1 VLLEGLAEEIGS
13 DQGGLGARGQD
24 HEGGAAG
31 SGADIENAAFAFPEE
46 IGGGKRRN
54 AVDVEQEPAHEER
67 DAGPENHSGEQ
78 DDGSLAPF
86 PGERHQQKCEGG
98 DEDHD
103 VAVTEP
109 PGIAEID
116 MGVHHHG
123 LCLAGAAL
131 VLNGALRWSS
141 QQ

>member
-1 VLLEGLAEEIGS
+1 
-13 DQGGLGARGQD
+13 
-24 HEGGAAG
+24 
-31 SGADIENAAFAFPEE
+31 
-46 IGGGKRRN
+46 N
-54 AVDVEQEPAHEER
+54 AVDVEQELAYEER
-67 DAGPENHSGEQ
+67 DAGPENQSGEQ

-86 PGERHQQKCEGG
+86 PGERHQQECEGG

-131 VLNGALRWSS
+131 VLNGALRGLPNIDGLRLRAAGPTPRAPGLIGSS
-141 QQ
+141 LLELVELMGSNP